1 MYNNKIDNNRKTRHD
16 WVDALKFL
24 GIFAIYLGYLGL
36 GAGKLYPFVFS
47 YHVPLFF
54 FAAGFFTIKK
64 NDLSIFDYIKSKFYR
79 LMIPYFTFAF
89 TILIIN
95 TINSGETIDYI
106 YSHIYDIIYGVRNN
120 QFVGTIWFINCLFV
134 IIAIDAIFKEIV
146 KNNIVI
152 LIISLLSFM
161 LSQTVLNH
169 NPLLDP
175 QWFWNIDSAMA
186 YWWLLP
192 LGRCMFLE
200 LTRDRFFGKS
210 KIGFIVFSITAI
222 MSAYQLLNQKPL
234 LFKIISIFNA
244 DIISSSYIQAINTII
259 TTVGLIIFNI
269 FIAKIICGNDFIVRA
284 GRNTLNIC
292 GMEYITKLFIP
303 MALAIIGFSV
313 TIPNPICA
321 IIYTCICVYV
331 SDKIGHWLSRTV
343 GGPFL
348 IK

>member
-1 MYNNKIDNNRKTRHD
+1 
-16 WVDALKFL
+16 
-24 GIFAIYLGYLGL
+24 
-36 GAGKLYPFVFS
+36 
-47 YHVPLFF
+47 
-54 FAAGFFTIKK
+54 
-64 NDLSIFDYIKSKFYR
+64 
-79 LMIPYFTFAF
+79 
-89 TILIIN
+89 
-95 TINSGETIDYI
+95 
-106 YSHIYDIIYGVRNN
+106 N

-134 IIAIDAIFKEIV
+134 IIAIDAIFREIV

-244 DIISSSYIQAINTII
+244 DIISSGYIQAINTII

-321 IIYTCICVYV
+321 IIYTCVCVYV

>member
-24 GIFAIYLGYLGL
+24 GIFAIYLGHLGL

-186 YWWLLP
+186 YW
-192 LGRCMFLE
+192 
-200 LTRDRFFGKS
+200 
-210 KIGFIVFSITAI
+210 
-222 MSAYQLLNQKPL
+222 
-234 LFKIISIFNA
+234 
-244 DIISSSYIQAINTII
+244 
-259 TTVGLIIFNI
+259 
-269 FIAKIICGNDFIVRA
+269 
-284 GRNTLNIC
+284 
-292 GMEYITKLFIP
+292 
-303 MALAIIGFSV
+303 
-313 TIPNPICA
+313 
-321 IIYTCICVYV
+321 
-331 SDKIGHWLSRTV
+331 
-343 GGPFL
+343 
-348 IK
+348 